1 MGRNK
6 VNKQRK
12 AESRVG
18 SLITSRDLGMPE
30 NSYPLDSSV
39 MATNKCLLLLFF
51 SLSFYLPRLLRKYR
65 CK

>member
-12 AESRVG
+12 SESRVG
-18 SLITSRDLGMPE
+18 SLITFSLDLGMPE

-51 SLSFYLPRLLRKYR
+51 SLTFYLP
-65 CK
+65 

>member
-30 NSYPLDSSV
+30 NSYLWILQLWQPINASS
-39 MATNKCLLLLFF
+39 
-51 SLSFYLPRLLRKYR
+51 SSFLV
-65 CK
+65 